1 MQLKAVD
8 CISLFCIYP
17 TCTFPEEIMLPYT
30 SLCVA
35 CVCVCGCDVCN
46 ECMII
51 GSYLY
56 CAG

>member
-8 CISLFCIYP
+8 CILLFCIYT
-17 TCTFPEEIMLPYT
+17 TCTFSEEIMVPHTNL
-30 SLCVA
+30 
-35 CVCVCGCDVCN
+35 CVCVCVCN
-46 ECMII
+46 VCMII